1 MGLHIRPGGSLRSL
15 TLRNAAACVLFSIGL
30 LQMAG
35 EACGSRTLKG
45 LGAATAAAPLPKVFC
60 DVAGLEPFASTFT
73 LVGETRGGEA
83 FEIAITP
90 EVYARLSGPY
100 NRRNAYGAALSF
112 APRLP
117 EGLWRSVARHGLR
130 EGGPLRREL
139 GLPKDTALLRVRIA
153 TQTRGRDD
161 EWDLEVPLR

>member
-1 MGLHIRPGGSLRSL
+1 MSSLSP
-15 TLRNAAACVLFSIGL
+15 RNAAALIVLGLGL

-35 EACGSRTLKG
+35 EACGSRALKG
-45 LGAATAAAPLPKVFC
+45 IGAATAAAPLPKVFC

-73 LVGETRGGEA
+73 LIGETRSGSR
-83 FEIAITP
+83 FETQITP
-90 EVYARLSGPY
+90 ELYARLSGPY

-117 EGLWRSVARHGLR
+117 ETMWHSVARYGLR
-130 EGGPLRREL
+130 EGGPLRAEL
-139 GLPKDTALLRVRIA
+139 GLPGDTSRLRVRIA

-161 EWDLEVPLR
+161 VWDLEVPIQ